1 MNNKNVEVIAPTSK
15 TMCLKGTKEN
25 KLIRACAYCRVSTDN
40 EDQKTSYDS
49 QRIHYK
55 NMIEENPDWE
65 FVGIYADE
73 GITGTQTKKREQF
86 NQMMSDALNG
96 KIDLILAKS
105 ISRFARNTVDTLN
118 CVRLLREHN
127 VDVYFE
133 KENIHTLG
141 LSNELFLTLYSAFA
155 QAESESISENVKAGV
170 RMKMKRGELV
180 GKYAPFGYLY
190 DKEKDIIYPDE
201 SKKDIIT
208 YIFEEYSKGVGFRTI
223 ALNLNSLGIP
233 SPSNLK
239 WCHASVRRI
248 IINEKYVGDLK
259 TGKYYTE
266 NVLTHKKKVNYGEKE
281 QFFTTNHHEPI
292 ISRELWDKCQEILT
306 IRSKIIKPDG
316 NRDKFSRKYPFSSK
330 IFCGICGERFIRR
343 SYKIRSSGKEVA
355 YWVCHSHRNKI
366 ECSNLIHYK
375 QEELEDIFVIAYN
388 KLFQDSNKYINS
400 FMKKVNEVINENQE
414 FNNQKKIKE
423 EISKLENKLSNLI
436 DLQLDGSISKEILNQ
451 KNKEISNKIKEYEQQ
466 LKDTEN
472 TELTRKQKLEQI
484 DKIYN
489 TLKQYKGLTKFNE
502 EVFNSLVDKIIIGEK
517 SENGEENFYKIKFIL
532 KTGEL
537 INESLPNGKLD
548 IGTNFGKYGFT
559 ITKQELEQK
568 EDNVSAYV
576 LQRHTR
582 IKSNNK
588 VLLFVHFSSPFFLND
603 KKTRKNFPCVKN
615 SKILKIYGY
624 I

>member
-15 TMCLKGTKEN
+15 TMCLKGNVKY
-25 KLIRACAYCRVSTDN
+25 KLIRTCAYCRVSTDN

-86 NQMMSDALNG
+86 NQMMNDALNG

-127 VDVYFE
+127 VDVFFE

-190 DKEKDIIYPDE
+190 DKEKDIITPDE
-201 SKKDIIT
+201 SKKDIVT

-223 ALNLNSLGIP
+223 ALNLNNLGIP

-248 IINEKYVGDLK
+248 ITNEKYVGDLK

-281 QFFTTNHHEPI
+281 QYFTSNHHEPI
-292 ISRELWDKCQEILT
+292 ISRELWDKCQEILNIRSKMINKIAAVILGVYLIHDNT
-306 IRSKIIKPDG
+306 NIRYTIYKYLNIDNGQPPGLESVLYALIYSLLILIVCLLIEIIRSKITILI
-316 NRDKFSRKYPFSSK
+316 N
-330 IFCGICGERFIRR
+330 
-343 SYKIRSSGKEVA
+343 
-355 YWVCHSHRNKI
+355 NK
-366 ECSNLIHYK
+366 N
-375 QEELEDIFVIAYN
+375 FN
-388 KLFQDSNKYINS
+388 KR
-400 FMKKVNEVINENQE
+400 
-414 FNNQKKIKE
+414 
-423 EISKLENKLSNLI
+423 
-436 DLQLDGSISKEILNQ
+436 
-451 KNKEISNKIKEYEQQ
+451 KNKEMIEQEIIK
-466 LKDTEN
+466 
-472 TELTRKQKLEQI
+472 
-484 DKIYN
+484 
-489 TLKQYKGLTKFNE
+489 
-502 EVFNSLVDKIIIGEK
+502 
-517 SENGEENFYKIKFIL
+517 
-532 KTGEL
+532 
-537 INESLPNGKLD
+537 
-548 IGTNFGKYGFT
+548 
-559 ITKQELEQK
+559 
-568 EDNVSAYV
+568 
-576 LQRHTR
+576 
-582 IKSNNK
+582 
-588 VLLFVHFSSPFFLND
+588 
-603 KKTRKNFPCVKN
+603 
-615 SKILKIYGY
+615 
-624 I
+624 

>member
-330 IFCGICGERFIRR
+330 IFCGICGEKFIRR
-343 SYKIRSSGKEVA
+343 SYKIRSSDKEVA
-355 YWVCHSHRNKI
+355 YWVCRSHRNKI

-388 KLFQDSNKYINS
+388 KLFQNSDKYINS
-400 FMKKVNEVINENQE
+400 FMKKVNEVINENQDD
-414 FNNQKKIKE
+414 FNYKKIQD

-436 DLQLDGSISKEILNQ
+436 DLQLDGSISKEILNK
-451 KNKEISNKIKEYEQQ
+451 KNLEITNQIKEYESQ
-466 LKDTEN
+466 LKDTEKIG
-472 TELTRKQKLEQI
+472 LTRKQKLEQI
-484 DKIYN
+484 DKISN

-502 EVFNSLVDKIIIGEK
+502 EVFNSLVDKIIISEK
-517 SENGEENFYKIKFIL
+517 SENETENFYKIKFIL

-537 INESLPNGKLD
+537 INENLPNGKLD

-559 ITKQELEQK
+559 ITKQELEEK

-576 LQRHTR
+576 LQRHTS
-582 IKSNNK
+582 INSTY
-588 VLLFVHFSSPFFLND
+588 LFFFIH
-603 KKTRKNFPCVKN
+603 
-615 SKILKIYGY
+615 KITFLV
-624 I
+624 

>member
-15 TMCLKGTKEN
+15 TMCLKEN
-25 KLIRACAYCRVSTDN
+25 VKYKLIRTCAYCRVSTDN

-127 VDVYFE
+127 VDVFFE

-141 LSNELFLTLYSAFA
+141 LSNELFLALYSAFA

-190 DKEKDIIYPDE
+190 DKEKDIIIPDK
-201 SKKDIIT
+201 SKKDIVT

-223 ALNLNSLGIP
+223 ALNLNNLGIP

-248 IINEKYVGDLK
+248 IVNEKYVGDLK

-281 QFFTTNHHEPI
+281 QYFTSNHHEPI

-316 NRDKFSRKYPFSSK
+316 NRDKFSRKYAFSSK

-343 SYKIRSSGKEVA
+343 SYKIKSSGKEIA
-355 YWVCHSHRNKI
+355 YWICRSHRNKI

-375 QEELEDIFVIAYN
+375 QEELEDIFVMAYN
-388 KLFQDSNKYINS
+388 KLFQNSDKYINS
-400 FMKKVNEVINENQE
+400 FMKKINEVINENQDYT
-414 FNNQKKIKE
+414 NQKKIRE
-423 EISKLENKLSNLI
+423 EISKLEIKLSNLV

-451 KNKEISNKIKEYEQQ
+451 KNIEISNKIKEYEQQ
-466 LKDTEN
+466 LKDNEN
-472 TELTRKQKLEQI
+472 IEITRKQKLKQI
-484 DKIYN
+484 DKISN

-517 SENGEENFYKIKFIL
+517 LENGEEDFYKIKFIL

-537 INESLPNGKLD
+537 VSENLSNGKLD
-548 IGTNFGKYGFT
+548 IGTNFGRYGFT
-559 ITKQELEQK
+559 ITKQELEEK

-576 LQRHTR
+576 LQRHTN
-582 IKSNNK
+582 I
-588 VLLFVHFSSPFFLND
+588 
-603 KKTRKNFPCVKN
+603 
-615 SKILKIYGY
+615 
-624 I
+624 

>member
-1 MNNKNVEVIAPTSK
+1 MNNKVEVIAPTSK
-15 TMCLKGTKEN
+15 TMCLKGNVKY
-25 KLIRACAYCRVSTDN
+25 KLIRTCAYCRVSTDN

-55 NMIEENPDWE
+55 NMIEENPDWK

-86 NQMMSDALNG
+86 NQMMNDALNG

-190 DKEKDIIYPDE
+190 DKEKDIIIPDE
-201 SKKDIIT
+201 SKKDIVT

-248 IINEKYVGDLK
+248 IVNEKYVGDLK

-281 QFFTTNHHEPI
+281 QYFTSNHHEPI
-292 ISRELWDKCQEILT
+292 ISRELWNKCQEILT

-330 IFCGICGERFIRR
+330 IFCGVCGERFIRR

-355 YWVCHSHRNKI
+355 YWVCRSHRNKI

-375 QEELEDIFVIAYN
+375 QEELEDIFVLAYN
-388 KLFQDSNKYINS
+388 KLFQDSAKYINS
-400 FMKKVNEVINENQE
+400 FMKK
-414 FNNQKKIKE
+414 
-423 EISKLENKLSNLI
+423 
-436 DLQLDGSISKEILNQ
+436 
-451 KNKEISNKIKEYEQQ
+451 
-466 LKDTEN
+466 
-472 TELTRKQKLEQI
+472 
-484 DKIYN
+484 
-489 TLKQYKGLTKFNE
+489 
-502 EVFNSLVDKIIIGEK
+502 
-517 SENGEENFYKIKFIL
+517 
-532 KTGEL
+532 
-537 INESLPNGKLD
+537 
-548 IGTNFGKYGFT
+548 
-559 ITKQELEQK
+559 
-568 EDNVSAYV
+568 
-576 LQRHTR
+576 
-582 IKSNNK
+582 
-588 VLLFVHFSSPFFLND
+588 
-603 KKTRKNFPCVKN
+603 
-615 SKILKIYGY
+615 
-624 I
+624 

>member
-1 MNNKNVEVIAPTSK
+1 MNNKVEVIAPTSK
-15 TMCLKGTKEN
+15 TMCLKGNVKY
-25 KLIRACAYCRVSTDN
+25 KLIRTCAYCRVSTDN

-55 NMIEENPDWE
+55 NMIEENPDWK

-86 NQMMSDALNG
+86 NQMMNDALNG

-190 DKEKDIIYPDE
+190 DKEKDIIIPDE
-201 SKKDIIT
+201 SKKDIVT

-223 ALNLNSLGIP
+223 ALNLNSLGIS

-248 IINEKYVGDLK
+248 IVNEKYVGDLK

-281 QFFTTNHHEPI
+281 QYFTSNHHEPI
-292 ISRELWDKCQEILT
+292 ISRELWNKCQEILT

-330 IFCGICGERFIRR
+330 IFCGVCGERFIRR

-355 YWVCHSHRNKI
+355 YWVCRSHRNKI

-375 QEELEDIFVIAYN
+375 QEELEDIFVLAYN
-388 KLFQDSNKYINS
+388 KLFQDSAKYINS
-400 FMKKVNEVINENQE
+400 FMKKVNEVIDEKQDHLNH
-414 FNNQKKIKE
+414 KKIQE

-436 DLQLDGSISKEILNQ
+436 DLQLDGSIPKEILNQ
-451 KNKEISNKIKEYEQQ
+451 KNKEITDKIKEYEQQ
-466 LKDTEN
+466 LKDTEDI
-472 TELTRKQKLEQI
+472 ELTRKQKLEQI
-484 DKIYN
+484 DKISN
-489 TLKQYKGLTKFNE
+489 TLNQYKGLTKFNE
-502 EVFNSLVDKIIIGEK
+502 TVFNSLVDKIIIGEK
-517 SENGEENFYKIKFIL
+517 LENGDEDFYKIKFIL

-537 INESLPNGKLD
+537 INENLPNGKLD
-548 IGTNFGKYGFT
+548 IGTIFGKYGFT
-559 ITKQELEQK
+559 IAKQELEEK

-576 LQRHTR
+576 LQRHSY
-582 IKSNNK
+582 IDSCNF
-588 VLLFVHFSSPFFLND
+588 LFFIHKL
-603 KKTRKNFPCVKN
+603 
-615 SKILKIYGY
+615 
-624 I
+624 

>member
-1 MNNKNVEVIAPTSK
+1 MNNKVEVIAPTSK
-15 TMCLKGTKEN
+15 TMCLKGNVKY
-25 KLIRACAYCRVSTDN
+25 KLIRTCAYCRVSTDN

-55 NMIEENPDWE
+55 NMIEENPNWE

-86 NQMMSDALNG
+86 NHMMSDALNG

-127 VDVYFE
+127 VDVFFE
-133 KENIHTLG
+133 KENIHTLV

-190 DKEKDIIYPDE
+190 DKEKDMIYPDE
-201 SKKDIIT
+201 SKKDIVT

-223 ALNLNSLGIP
+223 ALNLNNLGIP

-248 IINEKYVGDLK
+248 ITNEKYVGDLK

-281 QFFTTNHHEPI
+281 QYFTSNHHEPI

-306 IRSKIIKPDG
+306 IRSKIVKPDG
-316 NRDKFSRKYPFSSK
+316 NRDKFSRKYAFSSK

-343 SYKIRSSGKEVA
+343 SYKIRSNNKEVA
-355 YWVCHSHRNKI
+355 YWVCRSHRNKI

-375 QEELEDIFVIAYN
+375 QEELEDIFVIVYN
-388 KLFQDSNKYINS
+388 KLFQDSDKYIHS
-400 FMKKVNEVINENQE
+400 FMKKVNEVINENQD
-414 FNNQKKIKE
+414 NLNHKKIQD
-423 EISKLENKLSNLI
+423 EITKLESKLSNLI

-451 KNKEISNKIKEYEQQ
+451 KNIEISNKIKEYEQQ
-466 LKDTEN
+466 LKNTEN
-472 TELTRKQKLEQI
+472 IEITRKQKLEQI
-484 DKIYN
+484 DKISN
-489 TLKQYKGLTKFNE
+489 TLKQCKGLTKFSE

-517 SENGEENFYKIKFIL
+517 SENGDEDFYKIKFIL

-537 INESLPNGKLD
+537 VSENLPNGKLN

-559 ITKQELEQK
+559 ITKQELDGQ
-568 EDNVSAYV
+568 EDSVSAYV
-576 LQRHTR
+576 LQRHSYIQTC
-582 IKSNNK
+582 N
-588 VLLFVHFSSPFFLND
+588 LF
-603 KKTRKNFPCVKN
+603 
-615 SKILKIYGY
+615 Y
-624 I
+624 IIIH

>member
-1 MNNKNVEVIAPTSK
+1 MNNKVEVIAPTSK
-15 TMCLKGTKEN
+15 TMCLKKTLER
-25 KLIRACAYCRVSTDN
+25 KLIKACAYCRVSTDN

-55 NMIEENPDWE
+55 NMIEENPNWE

-127 VDVYFE
+127 VDVFFE

-201 SKKDIIT
+201 SKKDIVT

-281 QFFTTNHHEPI
+281 QYFTSNHHKSI

-316 NRDKFSRKYPFSSK
+316 NRDKFSRKYAFSSK

-343 SYKIRSSGKEVA
+343 SYKIRSNNKVA
-355 YWVCHSHRNKI
+355 YWICRSHRNKI

-400 FMKKVNEVINENQE
+400 FMKKVNEVINEKQDNL
-414 FNNQKKIKE
+414 NHKKIQD

-436 DLQLDGSISKEILNQ
+436 DLQLDSSISKEILNQ
-451 KNKEISNKIKEYEQQ
+451 KSFEITNKIKEYEQQ
-466 LKDTEN
+466 LKDTQDIEN
-472 TELTRKQKLEQI
+472 TRKQKLEQI
-484 DKIYN
+484 DKISN
-489 TLKQYKGLTKFNE
+489 TLKHYKGLTKFNE

-517 SENGEENFYKIKFIL
+517 LENEEEDFYKIKFIL
-532 KTGEL
+532 KTGDL
-537 INESLPNGKLD
+537 INKNLPNGKLD
-548 IGTNFGKYGFT
+548 IGTSFGKYGFT

-576 LQRHTR
+576 LQRYSQ
-582 IKSNNK
+582 I
-588 VLLFVHFSSPFFLND
+588 
-603 KKTRKNFPCVKN
+603 
-615 SKILKIYGY
+615 
-624 I
+624 